1 MSYATDLTETSASRA
16 ASTDTAPSQVHKPGQ
31 CTRANEVISLVG
43 DKWSVQIVMLLGT
56 GRHRFMEI
64 KRAIE
69 GISQK
74 MLTVT
79 LRGLERD
86 GYVTRTVYPTIP
98 PKVEY
103 ELTDLGLDL
112 LEPLRALGS
121 WALANHDRVVA
132 ARTAYDARAKA
143 K

>member
-1 MSYATDLTETSASRA
+1 MEPSESY
-16 ASTDTAPSQVHKPGQ
+16 VPGQ
-31 CTRANEVISLVG
+31 CQLVNDVISLVG
-43 DKWSVQIVMLLGT
+43 DKWSVLIIVLLGA
-56 GRHRFMEI
+56 GKKRFSDI
-64 KRAIE
+64 KRAVD

-103 ELTDLGLDL
+103 ELTDLGRDL
-112 LEPLRALGS
+112 LVPLRALGQ
-121 WALANHDRVVA
+121 WAITNHARVSS
-132 ARTAYDARAKA
+132 ARAAYDARQSREAA
-143 K
+143 E

>member
-1 MSYATDLTETSASRA
+1 MK
-16 ASTDTAPSQVHKPGQ
+16 PSQTFIPGQ
-31 CTRANEVISLVG
+31 CRLVNDIISLVG
-43 DKWSVQIVMLLGT
+43 DKWSVLIIVFLGN
-56 GRHRFMEI
+56 GRKRFTDI
-64 KRAIE
+64 KRSVE

-103 ELTDLGLDL
+103 ELTDLGRDL
-112 LEPLRALGS
+112 LVPLRALGS
-121 WALANHDRVVA
+121 WALANHDRVA
-132 ARTAYDARAKA
+132 QARAAYDARHLRDAA
-143 K
+143 E

>member
-1 MSYATDLTETSASRA
+1 MEPCEGY
-16 ASTDTAPSQVHKPGQ
+16 VPGQ
-31 CTRANEVISLVG
+31 CRLVNDVISLVG
-43 DKWSVQIVMLLGT
+43 DKWSVLIIMLLGQ
-56 GRHRFMEI
+56 GKRRFSEI
-64 KRAIE
+64 KRSVD

-103 ELTDLGLDL
+103 ELTDLGRDL
-112 LEPLRALGS
+112 LVPLRALGQ
-121 WALANHDRVVA
+121 WAVANHGRVTA
-132 ARTAYDARAKA
+132 ARAAYDQRSAREAA
-143 K
+143 E